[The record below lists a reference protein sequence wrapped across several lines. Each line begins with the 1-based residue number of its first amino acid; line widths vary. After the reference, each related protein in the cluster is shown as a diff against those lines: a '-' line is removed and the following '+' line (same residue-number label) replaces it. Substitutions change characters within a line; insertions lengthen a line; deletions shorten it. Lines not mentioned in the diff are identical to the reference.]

1 MQVSKDA
8 LFSASSPF
16 FLEDLTLIP
25 SAQRFRQQHVKFSTK
40 LYLTQQK
47 CASASLCCAEQ
58 QQPCAVMCSAEEDSR
73 RLQCHALP
81 PMLGLP
87 CNKAT

>member
-8 LFSASSPF
+8 LFAASSPF

-25 SAQRFRQQHVKFSTK
+25 SAQRFRQQHVKFNTK

-47 CASASLCCAEQ
+47 CAPASSGVPAGQRYAVQCNAQ
-58 QQPCAVMCSAEEDSR
+58 GSPCM
-73 RLQCHALP
+73 
-81 PMLGLP
+81 
-87 CNKAT
+87 ATVARAHTVLIFARP